1 MNHDTVCCEF
11 SLENEAFFQRCE
23 ESTAISGLFF
33 LCGQSEF
40 MADLELWLSVVQLT
54 DKFDH
59 NRRRVPVCRPKE

>member
-1 MNHDTVCCEF
+1 MIRCVAS
-11 SLENEAFFQRCE
+11 SLLRTRPFFNAVKSPR
-23 ESTAISGLFF
+23 LFPDFFF